1 MYRCNLIF
9 ESEFFSKPCDMNIQ
23 CSCIA
28 AFPVIPHALV
38 KREARKSNTLIPQE
52 KMQQLKF
59 FRRQCYF
66 SSRFSDNMCFR
77 IEFNI
82 PDAKQVVF
90 LAVQPQ
96 NVFGSQKQFL
106 NFERFNNVVIRTH
119 AKCLPLVVQFP
130 ARGYEYHRY

>member
-1 MYRCNLIF
+1 
-9 ESEFFSKPCDMNIQ
+9 
-23 CSCIA
+23 
-28 AFPVIPHALV
+28 
-38 KREARKSNTLIPQE
+38 
-52 KMQQLKF
+52 MQQLKF

-90 LAVQPQ
+90 VAVQPQ

-106 NFERFNNVVIRTH
+106 NFEPFNNVVIRTH